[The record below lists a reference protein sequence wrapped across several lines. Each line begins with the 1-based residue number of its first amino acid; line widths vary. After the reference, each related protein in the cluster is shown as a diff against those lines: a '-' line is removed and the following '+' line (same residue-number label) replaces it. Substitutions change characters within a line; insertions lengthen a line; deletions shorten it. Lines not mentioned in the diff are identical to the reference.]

1 MLTWLHMRLSQKC
14 IAVRLFVVSS
24 ELEQEVN
31 LVQYVGAQF
40 PSNTLKN
47 RVKNVKKKKKKQ
59 HISTLISSVMGITVK
74 GQ

>member
-47 RVKNVKKKKKKQ
+47 RVKNVKKKKK
-59 HISTLISSVMGITVK
+59 SSIQVL
-74 GQ
+74 